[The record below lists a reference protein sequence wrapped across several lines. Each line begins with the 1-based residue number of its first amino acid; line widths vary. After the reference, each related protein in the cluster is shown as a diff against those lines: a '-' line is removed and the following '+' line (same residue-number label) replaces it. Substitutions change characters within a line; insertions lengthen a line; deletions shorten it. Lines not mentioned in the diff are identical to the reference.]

1 MPALFVGIDV
11 SQDRLD
17 VHILPDGRVLQVD
30 NTPAGHRQLLDT
42 LRPLV
47 AATADIRV
55 GLESTGG
62 LELPVALAFQ
72 EAGCEVAV
80 LKPER
85 VRYFAKAGGQ
95 LAKTDPIDAAVIA
108 RFIQAVPVP
117 VHPLP
122 AEEIRHFRDLL
133 DRRAQLVQMKSMET
147 SRRRTTTQK
156 RALAS
161 IEKHV
166 AWIEKEI
173 ERLEDELDRR
183 IAANP
188 QWKELDR
195 ILQTAPGFGAQ
206 MTRTVIGQLPELGC
220 VDRKVIGQLVGLA
233 PAANDSGKTAG
244 NRHIVGGRKQVRN
257 QFYMSALTAIRKTDL
272 GRTMYARLRARGK
285 SGKVAVI
292 AVAHK
297 LLTIANA
304 MVRDMQEWRHSV
316 VAKTA

>member
-17 VHILPDGRVLQVD
+17 VHILPTGQTLQVD
-30 NTPAGHRQLLDT
+30 NAPAGHHRLLQALT
-42 LRPLV
+42 PL
-47 AATADIRV
+47 APAMTDIRV

-62 LELPVALAFQ
+62 LELPVALVLE

-80 LKPER
+80 IKPER
-85 VRYFAKAGGQ
+85 IRYFAKAGGQ
-95 LAKTDPIDAAVIA
+95 LAKTDPIDAGIIA
-108 RFIQAVPVP
+108 RFIQSMPV
-117 VHPLP
+117 VIHPLP

-161 IEKHV
+161 IEKHIV
-166 AWIEKEI
+166 WIDKEI
-173 ERLEDELDRR
+173 DRLKDELDKR

-195 ILQTAPGFGAQ
+195 ILQTVPGFGAQ
-206 MTRTVIGQLPELGC
+206 MSRTVIGQLPELGQ
-220 VDRKVIGQLVGLA
+220 VDRKAIAQLVGLA
-233 PAANDSGKTAG
+233 PVANDSGKTAG

-257 QFYMSALTAIRKTDL
+257 QFYMSALTAIRKTDV
-272 GRTMYARLRARGK
+272 GRDLYARLKAKGK
-285 SGKVAVI
+285 TSKVAVV

-304 MVRDMQEWRHSV
+304 MVRDMQEWRHSD
-316 VAKTA
+316 VAKIA